1 MPQNLM
7 FEMAATPTKQS
18 EKSKKTLKSII
29 TKGFLVEK
37 IIRDIKREIVF
48 KEEERDELG
57 DLPSVASGKSDQES
71 RKSSRLVL
79 FPLPV
84 KTGSRNIFFCFFK
97 IPLNWLGRFCFP
109 CDDFR

>member
-1 MPQNLM
+1 MQQNLI
-7 FEMAATPTKQS
+7 FEMATTPTTTATTQS
-18 EKSKKTLKSII
+18 EKSKKKLKSII

-79 FPLPV
+79 VPASA
-84 KTGSRNIFFCFFK
+84 G
-97 IPLNWLGRFCFP
+97 
-109 CDDFR
+109 

>member
-1 MPQNLM
+1 
-7 FEMAATPTKQS
+7 MATTPTTTATTQS
-18 EKSKKTLKSII
+18 EKSKKKLKSII

-79 FPLPV
+79 VPASVLF
-84 KTGSRNIFFCFFK
+84 
-97 IPLNWLGRFCFP
+97 
-109 CDDFR
+109 

>member
-1 MPQNLM
+1 MQQNLM
-7 FEMAATPTKQS
+7 FEMAATPTTQS

-84 KTGSRNIFFCFFK
+84 NRKSGYLFFHS
-97 IPLNWLGRFCFP
+97 IN
-109 CDDFR
+109 FR